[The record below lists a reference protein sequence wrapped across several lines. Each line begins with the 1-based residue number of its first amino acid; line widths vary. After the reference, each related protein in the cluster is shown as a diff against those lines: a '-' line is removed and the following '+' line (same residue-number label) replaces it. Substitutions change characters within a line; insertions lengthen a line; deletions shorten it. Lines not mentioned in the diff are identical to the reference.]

1 MMKKY
6 LIAVALL
13 AGCATT
19 STEQAPVRTSRPGPG
34 PTQDELRNDG
44 KNTDNVLTYG
54 MGYHQQRYSPLN
66 QINKG
71 NVKRLVPV
79 WSLSLQ
85 NEFGEQ
91 AQPLV
96 YNGVIYVSNA
106 KWTVAIDA
114 VTGKQVWRT
123 PVDFVPETPRVV
135 CCGVSNKGVALYNG
149 KVFRTTLDAHV
160 VALDQQTGKVI
171 WKQKAAEWKEGYS
184 MTAAPLIANG
194 VLITGISGAEFG
206 IRGFIDGWDPDTG
219 KRLWR
224 RYTTAGPGDK
234 GHETWEPRESYRT
247 GGASTWITGSYDPE
261 LDLMY
266 WGTGNAGPWNAEF
279 RKGDNLYVASV
290 LALRPK
296 TGEIVWHYQFTPN
309 DPYDYDAVNEL
320 VHASLMVKGV
330 RTKVIMQANKNG
342 FFYVIDRT
350 NGKLL
355 AANQFAKKVNWA
367 DRIDLASGRPVESEL
382 TKKFRAGEKIE
393 VWPSALGGKNWMP
406 MSFNPKTGLA
416 YANTLD
422 FGMPYKLLTPEY
434 KQGEWFL
441 GVEFTGVTPAKGVR
455 GSLQAIDPMTG
466 KAKWEMPWEEMPSLS
481 GTLTTAGGLVFTGAM
496 SGEFMALDADSGKKL
511 WQFQT
516 GSGIIGQPV
525 TWEHKGRQYVTVVSG
540 VGGVYALIGDERLAK
555 VPAGGSVWTFALMK

>member
-1 MMKKY
+1 MKRIF
-6 LIAVALL
+6 LALALAVAPAALTAQTAQDL
-13 AGCATT
+13 IKDQDT
-19 STEQAPVRTSRPGPG
+19 PG
-34 PTQDELRNDG
+34 D
-44 KNTDNVLTYG
+44 VLTYG
-54 MGYHQQRYSPLN
+54 MGYGQQRYSKLT
-66 QINKG
+66 QIGKTS
-71 NVKRLVPV
+71 VKRLVPV
-79 WSLSLQ
+79 WNFSL
-85 NEFGEQ
+85 NNPQ
-91 AQPLV
+91 AQESQPILSD
-96 YNGVIYVSNA
+96 GVMYV
-106 KWTVAIDA
+106 TTHTETFAIDA
-114 VTGKQVWRT
+114 LTGKQVWRNT
-123 PVDFVPETPRVV
+123 LEFAADVPKMA
-135 CCGVSNKGVALYNG
+135 CCGLINRGVAIYQG
-149 KVFRTTLDAHV
+149 KVFRTTLDAKV
-160 VALDQQTGKVI
+160 QALDAKTGKEL
-171 WKQKAAEWKEGYS
+171 WKSTAIDYKLGHA
-184 MTAAPLIANG
+184 MTVAPLVANG
-194 VLITGISGAEFG
+194 VLITGIAGGEYG
-206 IRGFIDGWDPDTG
+206 TRGFIDGWDPDTG
-219 KRLWR
+219 KQLWR
-224 RYTTAGPGDK
+224 RYTTAAQGEKGGDTWPGDTAQK
-234 GHETWEPRESYRT
+234 
-247 GGASTWITGSYDPE
+247 GGAPAWLTGSYDPE
-261 LDLMY
+261 LDLVY
-266 WGTGNAGPWNAEF
+266 WGTGNAGPWNPEI

-309 DPYDYDAVNEL
+309 DPFDYDAVNEL
-320 VHASLMVKGV
+320 VHATLAVNGVK
-330 RTKVIMQANKNG
+330 TKVIMQANKNG

-367 DRIDLASGRPVESEL
+367 DRIDLASGRPVESEV
-382 TKKFRAGEKIE
+382 TRKFRAGEKVE
-393 VWPSALGGKNWMP
+393 VWPSAFGGKNWMP

-496 SGEFMALDADSGKKL
+496 SGEFMALDADNGKKL

>member
-1 MMKKY
+1 MKRICIALALVVAPAALTAQTAQD
-6 LIAVALL
+6 LIKDQD
-13 AGCATT
+13 T
-19 STEQAPVRTSRPGPG
+19 PG
-34 PTQDELRNDG
+34 D
-44 KNTDNVLTYG
+44 VLTYG
-54 MGYHQQRYSPLN
+54 MGYGQQRYSKLT
-66 QINKG
+66 QIGKTS
-71 NVKRLVPV
+71 VKRLVPV
-79 WSLSLQ
+79 WNFSL
-85 NEFGEQ
+85 NNPQ
-91 AQPLV
+91 AQENQPIISE
-96 YNGVIYVSNA
+96 GVMYV
-106 KWTVAIDA
+106 TTHTETFAIDA
-114 VTGKQVWRT
+114 LSGKQVWRNT
-123 PVDFVPETPRVV
+123 LEFAADVPKMA
-135 CCGVSNKGVALYNG
+135 CCGLINRGVAIYQG
-149 KVFRTTLDAHV
+149 KVFRTTLDAKV
-160 VALDQQTGKVI
+160 QALDARNGKEL
-171 WKQKAAEWKEGYS
+171 WKSTAIDYKLGHA
-184 MTAAPLIANG
+184 MTVAPLVANG
-194 VLITGISGAEFG
+194 VLITGIAGGEYG
-206 IRGFIDGWDPDTG
+206 TRGFIDGWDPDTG
-219 KRLWR
+219 KQLWR
-224 RYTTAGPGDK
+224 RYTTAAQGEKGGDTWPGDTAQK
-234 GHETWEPRESYRT
+234 
-247 GGASTWITGSYDPE
+247 GGAPAWITGSYDPE
-261 LDLMY
+261 LDLVY

-296 TGEIVWHYQFTPN
+296 TGEIAWHYQFTPN

-496 SGEFMALDADSGKKL
+496 SGEFMALDADNGKKL

>member
-1 MMKKY
+1 MKRIFIALALAAAPAAATAQTAQD
-6 LIAVALL
+6 LIKDQD
-13 AGCATT
+13 T
-19 STEQAPVRTSRPGPG
+19 PG
-34 PTQDELRNDG
+34 D
-44 KNTDNVLTYG
+44 VLTYG
-54 MGYHQQRYSPLN
+54 MGYGQQRYSKLT
-66 QINKG
+66 QIGKTS
-71 NVKRLVPV
+71 VKRLVPV
-79 WSLSLQ
+79 WNFSL
-85 NEFGEQ
+85 NNPQ
-91 AQPLV
+91 AQENQPIISD
-96 YNGVIYVSNA
+96 GVMYVS
-106 KWTVAIDA
+106 THTETFAIDA
-114 VTGKQVWRT
+114 LTGKQVWRNT
-123 PVDFVPETPRVV
+123 LEFAADVPKMA
-135 CCGVSNKGVALYNG
+135 CCGLINRGVAIYQG
-149 KVFRTTLDAHV
+149 KVFRTTLDAKV
-160 VALDQQTGKVI
+160 QALDARTGKEL
-171 WKQKAAEWKEGYS
+171 WKSTAIDYKLGHA
-184 MTAAPLIANG
+184 MTVAPLVANG
-194 VLITGISGAEFG
+194 VLITGIAGGEYG
-206 IRGFIDGWDPDTG
+206 TRGFIDGWDPDTG
-219 KRLWR
+219 KQLWR
-224 RYTTAGPGDK
+224 RYTTAAQGEKGGDTWPGDTAQK
-234 GHETWEPRESYRT
+234 
-247 GGASTWITGSYDPE
+247 GGAPAWITGSYDPE
-261 LDLMY
+261 LDLVY
-266 WGTGNAGPWNAEF
+266 WGTGNAGPWNPEF

-290 LALRPK
+290 LAIKPK
-296 TGEIVWHYQFTPN
+296 TGEISWHYQFTPN

-406 MSFNPKTGLA
+406 MSFNPRTGLA

-496 SGEFMALDADSGKKL
+496 SGEFMALDADNGKKL

-540 VGGVYALIGDERLAK
+540 VGGVYALIGDERLAR

>member
-1 MMKKY
+1 MKRIF
-6 LIAVALL
+6 IALALAAAPVALT
-13 AGCATT
+13 AQTA
-19 STEQAPVRTSRPGPG
+19 
-34 PTQDELRNDG
+34 QDLIKDQD
-44 KNTDNVLTYG
+44 TPSDVLTYG
-54 MGYHQQRYSPLN
+54 MGYGQQRYSKLT
-66 QINKG
+66 QIGKTS
-71 NVKRLVPV
+71 VKRLVPV
-79 WSLSLQ
+79 WNFSL
-85 NEFGEQ
+85 NNPQ
-91 AQPLV
+91 AQENQPIIS
-96 YNGVIYVSNA
+96 GGIMYVS
-106 KWTVAIDA
+106 THTDTFAIDA
-114 VTGKQVWRT
+114 LTGKQVWRNT
-123 PVDFVPETPRVV
+123 LEFAADVPKMA
-135 CCGVSNKGVALYNG
+135 CCGLINRGVAIYQG
-149 KVFRTTLDAHV
+149 KVFRTTLDAKV
-160 VALDQQTGKVI
+160 QALDARTGKEL
-171 WKQKAAEWKEGYS
+171 WKSTAIDYKLGHA
-184 MTAAPLIANG
+184 MTVAPLVANG
-194 VLITGISGAEFG
+194 VLITGIAGGEYG
-206 IRGFIDGWDPDTG
+206 TRGFIDGWDPDTG
-219 KRLWR
+219 KQLWR
-224 RYTTAGPGDK
+224 RYTTAAQGEKGGDTWPGDTAQK
-234 GHETWEPRESYRT
+234 
-247 GGASTWITGSYDPE
+247 GGAPAWITGSYDPE
-261 LDLMY
+261 LDLVY

-290 LALRPK
+290 LALRAK

-496 SGEFMALDADSGKKL
+496 SGEFMALDADNGKKL

-540 VGGVYALIGDERLAK
+540 VGGVYALIGDERLAA

>member
-1 MMKKY
+1 MKRIF
-6 LIAVALL
+6 LALALAVAPAALTAQTAQDL
-13 AGCATT
+13 IKDQDT
-19 STEQAPVRTSRPGPG
+19 PG
-34 PTQDELRNDG
+34 D
-44 KNTDNVLTYG
+44 VLTYG
-54 MGYHQQRYSPLN
+54 MGYGQQRYSKLT
-66 QINKG
+66 QIGKTS
-71 NVKRLVPV
+71 VKRLVPV
-79 WSLSLQ
+79 WNFSL
-85 NEFGEQ
+85 NNPQ
-91 AQPLV
+91 AQESQPIISG
-96 YNGVIYVSNA
+96 GVMYV
-106 KWTVAIDA
+106 TTHTETFAIDA
-114 VTGKQVWRT
+114 LTGKQVWRNT
-123 PVDFVPETPRVV
+123 LEFAADVPKMA
-135 CCGVSNKGVALYNG
+135 CCGLINRGVAIYQG
-149 KVFRTTLDAHV
+149 KVFRTTLDAKV
-160 VALDQQTGKVI
+160 QALDAKTGKEL
-171 WKQKAAEWKEGYS
+171 WKSTAIDYKLGHA
-184 MTAAPLIANG
+184 MTVAPLVANG
-194 VLITGISGAEFG
+194 VLITGIAGGEYG
-206 IRGFIDGWDPDTG
+206 TRGFIDGWDPDTG
-219 KRLWR
+219 KQLWR
-224 RYTTAGPGDK
+224 RYTTAAPGEKGGDTWPGDTAQK
-234 GHETWEPRESYRT
+234 
-247 GGASTWITGSYDPE
+247 GGAPAWLTGSYDPE
-261 LDLMY
+261 LDLVY
-266 WGTGNAGPWNAEF
+266 WGTGNAGPWNPEI

-320 VHASLMVKGV
+320 VHASLMVRGV

-350 NGKLL
+350 NGRLL

-367 DRIDLASGRPVESEL
+367 DRIDLASGRPVESEV
-382 TKKFRAGEKIE
+382 TRKFRAGEKVE
-393 VWPSALGGKNWMP
+393 VWPSAFGGKNWMP

-481 GTLTTAGGLVFTGAM
+481 GTLATAGGLVFTGAM
-496 SGEFMALDADSGKKL
+496 SGEFMALDADNGKKL

-516 GSGIIGQPV
+516 GSGIIGQPI
-525 TWEHKGRQYVTVVSG
+525 TWQHKGRQYVTVVSG

>member
-1 MMKKY
+1 MEESGMKSIFIALALAAAPAAATAQTAQD
-6 LIAVALL
+6 LIKDQD
-13 AGCATT
+13 T
-19 STEQAPVRTSRPGPG
+19 PG
-34 PTQDELRNDG
+34 D
-44 KNTDNVLTYG
+44 VLTYG
-54 MGYHQQRYSPLN
+54 MGYGQQRYSKLT
-66 QINKG
+66 QIGKTS
-71 NVKRLVPV
+71 VKRLVPV
-79 WSLSLQ
+79 WNFSL
-85 NEFGEQ
+85 NNPQ
-91 AQPLV
+91 AQENQPIISE
-96 YNGVIYVSNA
+96 GVMYV
-106 KWTVAIDA
+106 TTHTETFAIDA
-114 VTGKQVWRT
+114 LTGKQVWRNT
-123 PVDFVPETPRVV
+123 LEFAADVPKMA
-135 CCGVSNKGVALYNG
+135 CCGLINRGVAIYQG
-149 KVFRTTLDAHV
+149 KVFRTTLDAKV
-160 VALDQQTGKVI
+160 QALDARTGKEL
-171 WKQKAAEWKEGYS
+171 WKSTAIDYKLGHA
-184 MTAAPLIANG
+184 MTVAPLVANG
-194 VLITGISGAEFG
+194 VLITGIAGGEYG
-206 IRGFIDGWDPDTG
+206 TRGFIDGWDPDTG
-219 KRLWR
+219 KQLWR
-224 RYTTAGPGDK
+224 RYTTAAQGEKGGDTWPGDTAQK
-234 GHETWEPRESYRT
+234 
-247 GGASTWITGSYDPE
+247 GGAPAWITGSYDPE

-296 TGEIVWHYQFTPN
+296 TGEIAWHYQFTPN

>member
-1 MMKKY
+1 M
-6 LIAVALL
+6 
-13 AGCATT
+13 
-19 STEQAPVRTSRPGPG
+19 
-34 PTQDELRNDG
+34 
-44 KNTDNVLTYG
+44 
-54 MGYHQQRYSPLN
+54 
-66 QINKG
+66 
-71 NVKRLVPV
+71 
-79 WSLSLQ
+79 
-85 NEFGEQ
+85 
-91 AQPLV
+91 
-96 YNGVIYVSNA
+96 YVS
-106 KWTVAIDA
+106 THTETFAIDA
-114 VTGKQVWRT
+114 LTGKQVWRNT
-123 PVDFVPETPRVV
+123 LEFAADVPKMA
-135 CCGVSNKGVALYNG
+135 CCGLINRGVAIYEG
-149 KVFRTTLDAHV
+149 KVFRTTLDAKV
-160 VALDQQTGKVI
+160 QALDARTGKEL
-171 WKQKAAEWKEGYS
+171 WKSTAIDYKLGHA
-184 MTAAPLIANG
+184 MTVAPLVANG
-194 VLITGISGAEFG
+194 VLITGIAGGEYG
-206 IRGFIDGWDPDTG
+206 TRGFIDGWDPDTG
-219 KRLWR
+219 KQLWR
-224 RYTTAGPGDK
+224 RYTTAAQGEKGGDTWPGDTAQK
-234 GHETWEPRESYRT
+234 
-247 GGASTWITGSYDPE
+247 GGAPAWITGSYDPD
-261 LDLMY
+261 LDLVY

-290 LALRPK
+290 LALKPR
-296 TGEIVWHYQFTPN
+296 TGEISWHYQFTPN

-382 TKKFRAGEKIE
+382 TRKFRAGEKIE

-496 SGEFMALDADSGKKL
+496 SGEFIALDADNGNKL

-525 TWEHKGRQYVTVVSG
+525 TWQHKGRQYVTVVSG

>member
-1 MMKKY
+1 MKRIFIALALAAAPAAATAQSAQD
-6 LIAVALL
+6 LIKDQD
-13 AGCATT
+13 T
-19 STEQAPVRTSRPGPG
+19 PG
-34 PTQDELRNDG
+34 
-44 KNTDNVLTYG
+44 NVLTYG
-54 MGYHQQRYSPLN
+54 MGYGQQRYSKLT
-66 QINKG
+66 QIGKTS
-71 NVKRLVPV
+71 VKRLVPV
-79 WSLSLQ
+79 WNFSL
-85 NEFGEQ
+85 NNPQ
-91 AQPLV
+91 AQENQPIISD
-96 YNGVIYVSNA
+96 GVMYVS
-106 KWTVAIDA
+106 THTETFAIDA
-114 VTGKQVWRT
+114 LTGKQVWRNT
-123 PVDFVPETPRVV
+123 LEFAPDVPKMA
-135 CCGVSNKGVALYNG
+135 CCGLINRGVAIYQG
-149 KVFRTTLDAHV
+149 KVFRTTLDAKV
-160 VALDQQTGKVI
+160 QALDATTGKEL
-171 WKQKAAEWKEGYS
+171 WKSTAIDYKLGHA
-184 MTAAPLIANG
+184 MTVAPLVANG
-194 VLITGISGAEFG
+194 VLITGIAGGEYG
-206 IRGFIDGWDPDTG
+206 TRGFIDGWDPDTG
-219 KRLWR
+219 KQLWR
-224 RYTTAGPGDK
+224 RYTTAAQGEKGGDTWPGDTAQK
-234 GHETWEPRESYRT
+234 
-247 GGASTWITGSYDPE
+247 GGAPAWITGSYDPE
-261 LDLMY
+261 LDLVY

-290 LALRPK
+290 LAIKPK
-296 TGEIVWHYQFTPN
+296 TGEISWHYQFTPN

-320 VHASLMVKGV
+320 VHATLMVKGV

-406 MSFNPKTGLA
+406 MSFNPRTGLA

-466 KAKWEMPWEEMPSLS
+466 KAKWEMPWQEMPSLS

-496 SGEFMALDADSGKKL
+496 SGEFMALDADTGKKL

-540 VGGVYALIGDERLAK
+540 VGGVYALIGDERLAR

>member
-1 MMKKY
+1 MKRVFIALALAAAPAAVTAQTAQD
-6 LIAVALL
+6 LIKDQD
-13 AGCATT
+13 T
-19 STEQAPVRTSRPGPG
+19 PG
-34 PTQDELRNDG
+34 
-44 KNTDNVLTYG
+44 NVLTYG
-54 MGYHQQRYSPLN
+54 MGYGQQRYSRLT
-66 QINKG
+66 QIGKAS
-71 NVKRLVPV
+71 VKRLVPV
-79 WSLSLQ
+79 WNFSL
-85 NEFGEQ
+85 NNPQ
-91 AQPLV
+91 AQENQPIISD
-96 YNGVIYVSNA
+96 GVMYV
-106 KWTVAIDA
+106 TTHTETFAIDA
-114 VTGKQVWRT
+114 LTGKQVWRNT
-123 PVDFVPETPRVV
+123 LEFAADVPKMA
-135 CCGVSNKGVALYNG
+135 CCGLINRGVAIYQG
-149 KVFRTTLDAHV
+149 KVFRTTLDAKV
-160 VALDQQTGKVI
+160 QALDARTGKEL
-171 WKQKAAEWKEGYS
+171 WKSTAIDYKLGHA
-184 MTAAPLIANG
+184 MTVAPLVANG
-194 VLITGISGAEFG
+194 VLITGIAGGEYG
-206 IRGFIDGWDPDTG
+206 TRGFIDGWDPDTG
-219 KRLWR
+219 KQLWR
-224 RYTTAGPGDK
+224 RYTTAAQGEKGGDTWPGDTAQK
-234 GHETWEPRESYRT
+234 
-247 GGASTWITGSYDPE
+247 GGAPAWITGSYDPE
-261 LDLMY
+261 LDLVY

-296 TGEIVWHYQFTPN
+296 TGEIAWHYQFTPN

-350 NGKLL
+350 SGKLL

-496 SGEFMALDADSGKKL
+496 SGEFMALDADNGKKL

-540 VGGVYALIGDERLAK
+540 VGGVYALIGDERLAS

>member
-1 MMKKY
+1 MKRIFIALALAAAPAAATAQTAQD
-6 LIAVALL
+6 LIKDQD
-13 AGCATT
+13 T
-19 STEQAPVRTSRPGPG
+19 PG
-34 PTQDELRNDG
+34 D
-44 KNTDNVLTYG
+44 VLTYG
-54 MGYHQQRYSPLN
+54 MGYGQQRYSKLT
-66 QINKG
+66 QIGKTS
-71 NVKRLVPV
+71 VKRLVPV
-79 WSLSLQ
+79 WNFSL
-85 NEFGEQ
+85 NNPQ
-91 AQPLV
+91 AQENQPIISE
-96 YNGVIYVSNA
+96 GVMYV
-106 KWTVAIDA
+106 TTHTETFAIDA
-114 VTGKQVWRT
+114 LSGKQVWRNT
-123 PVDFVPETPRVV
+123 LEFAADVPKMA
-135 CCGVSNKGVALYNG
+135 CCGLINRGVAIYQG
-149 KVFRTTLDAHV
+149 KVFRTTLDAKV
-160 VALDQQTGKVI
+160 QALDARTGKEL
-171 WKQKAAEWKEGYS
+171 WKSTAIDYKLGHA
-184 MTAAPLIANG
+184 MTVAPLVANG
-194 VLITGISGAEFG
+194 VLITGIAGGEYG
-206 IRGFIDGWDPDTG
+206 TRGFIDGWDPDTG
-219 KRLWR
+219 KQLWR
-224 RYTTAGPGDK
+224 RYTTAAQGEKGGDTWPGDTAQK
-234 GHETWEPRESYRT
+234 
-247 GGASTWITGSYDPE
+247 GGAPAWITGSYDPE
-261 LDLMY
+261 LDLVY
-266 WGTGNAGPWNAEF
+266 WGTGNAGPWNPEI

>member
-1 MMKKY
+1 MKRICIALALVVAPAALTAQTAQD
-6 LIAVALL
+6 LIKDQD
-13 AGCATT
+13 T
-19 STEQAPVRTSRPGPG
+19 PG
-34 PTQDELRNDG
+34 D
-44 KNTDNVLTYG
+44 VLTYG
-54 MGYHQQRYSPLN
+54 MGYGQQRYSKLT
-66 QINKG
+66 QIGKTS
-71 NVKRLVPV
+71 VKRLVPV
-79 WSLSLQ
+79 WNFSL
-85 NEFGEQ
+85 NNPQ
-91 AQPLV
+91 AQENQPIISE
-96 YNGVIYVSNA
+96 GVMYV
-106 KWTVAIDA
+106 TTHTETFAIDA
-114 VTGKQVWRT
+114 LTGKQVWRNT
-123 PVDFVPETPRVV
+123 LEFAADVPKMA
-135 CCGVSNKGVALYNG
+135 CCGLINRGVAIYQG
-149 KVFRTTLDAHV
+149 KVFRTTLDAKV
-160 VALDQQTGKVI
+160 QALDARTGKEL
-171 WKQKAAEWKEGYS
+171 WKSTAIDYKLGHA
-184 MTAAPLIANG
+184 MTVAPLVANG
-194 VLITGISGAEFG
+194 VLITGIAGGEYG
-206 IRGFIDGWDPDTG
+206 TRGFIDGWDPDTG
-219 KRLWR
+219 KQLWR
-224 RYTTAGPGDK
+224 RYTTAAQGEKGGDTWPGDTAQK
-234 GHETWEPRESYRT
+234 
-247 GGASTWITGSYDPE
+247 GGAPAWITGSYDPE

-296 TGEIVWHYQFTPN
+296 TGEIAWHYQFTPN

-355 AANQFAKKVNWA
+355 AANQFANKVNWA
-367 DRIDLASGRPVESEL
+367 DCIDLASGRPVESEL

>member
-1 MMKKY
+1 MKRICIA
-6 LIAVALL
+6 LALAVAPAALTAQTAQDL
-13 AGCATT
+13 IKDQDT
-19 STEQAPVRTSRPGPG
+19 PG
-34 PTQDELRNDG
+34 D
-44 KNTDNVLTYG
+44 VLTYG
-54 MGYHQQRYSPLN
+54 MGYGQQRYSKLT
-66 QINKG
+66 QIGKTS
-71 NVKRLVPV
+71 VKRLVPV
-79 WSLSLQ
+79 WNFSL
-85 NEFGEQ
+85 NNPQ
-91 AQPLV
+91 AQENQPIISD
-96 YNGVIYVSNA
+96 GVMYV
-106 KWTVAIDA
+106 TTHTETFAIDA
-114 VTGKQVWRT
+114 LSGKQVWRNT
-123 PVDFVPETPRVV
+123 LEFAADVPKMA
-135 CCGVSNKGVALYNG
+135 CCGLINRGVAIYQG
-149 KVFRTTLDAHV
+149 KVFRTTLDAKV
-160 VALDQQTGKVI
+160 QALDARNGKEL
-171 WKQKAAEWKEGYS
+171 WKSTAIDYKLGHA
-184 MTAAPLIANG
+184 MTVAPLVANG
-194 VLITGISGAEFG
+194 VLITGIAGGEYG
-206 IRGFIDGWDPDTG
+206 TRGFIDGWDPDTG
-219 KRLWR
+219 KQLWR
-224 RYTTAGPGDK
+224 RYTTAAQGEKGGDTWPGDTAQK
-234 GHETWEPRESYRT
+234 
-247 GGASTWITGSYDPE
+247 GGAPAWITGSYDPE

-296 TGEIVWHYQFTPN
+296 TGEIAWHYQFTPN

-496 SGEFMALDADSGKKL
+496 SGEFMALDADNGKKL

-525 TWEHKGRQYVTVVSG
+525 TWEHEGRQYVTVVSG

>member
-1 MMKKY
+1 MKRIFIA
-6 LIAVALL
+6 LAFAVAPAALTAQTAQDL
-13 AGCATT
+13 IKDQDT
-19 STEQAPVRTSRPGPG
+19 PG
-34 PTQDELRNDG
+34 D
-44 KNTDNVLTYG
+44 VLTYG
-54 MGYHQQRYSPLN
+54 MGYGQQRYSKLT
-66 QINKG
+66 QIGKTS
-71 NVKRLVPV
+71 VKRLVPV
-79 WSLSLQ
+79 WNFSL
-85 NEFGEQ
+85 NNPQ
-91 AQPLV
+91 AQENQPIISD
-96 YNGVIYVSNA
+96 GVMYVS
-106 KWTVAIDA
+106 THTETFAIDA
-114 VTGKQVWRT
+114 LTGKQVWRNT
-123 PVDFVPETPRVV
+123 LEFAADVPKMA
-135 CCGVSNKGVALYNG
+135 CCGLINRGVAIYQG
-149 KVFRTTLDAHV
+149 KVFRTTLDAKV
-160 VALDQQTGKVI
+160 QALDARTGKEL
-171 WKQKAAEWKEGYS
+171 WKSTAIDYKLGHA
-184 MTAAPLIANG
+184 MTVAPLVANG
-194 VLITGISGAEFG
+194 VLITGIAGGEYG
-206 IRGFIDGWDPDTG
+206 TRGFIDGWDPDTG
-219 KRLWR
+219 KQLWR
-224 RYTTAGPGDK
+224 RYTTAAQGEKGGDTWPGD
-234 GHETWEPRESYRT
+234 TAQR
-247 GGASTWITGSYDPE
+247 GGAPAWITGSYDPE

-296 TGEIVWHYQFTPN
+296 TGEIAWHYQFTPN

-525 TWEHKGRQYVTVVSG
+525 TWQHKGRQYVTVVSG

>member
-1 MMKKY
+1 MACCG
-6 LIAVALL
+6 LINR
-13 AGCATT
+13 G
-19 STEQAPVRTSRPGPG
+19 
-34 PTQDELRNDG
+34 
-44 KNTDNVLTYG
+44 
-54 MGYHQQRYSPLN
+54 
-66 QINKG
+66 
-71 NVKRLVPV
+71 
-79 WSLSLQ
+79 
-85 NEFGEQ
+85 
-91 AQPLV
+91 
-96 YNGVIYVSNA
+96 
-106 KWTVAIDA
+106 VAIY
-114 VTGKQVWRT
+114 Q
-123 PVDFVPETPRVV
+123 
-135 CCGVSNKGVALYNG
+135 G
-149 KVFRTTLDAHV
+149 KVFRTTLDAKV
-160 VALDQQTGKVI
+160 QALDARTGKEL
-171 WKQKAAEWKEGYS
+171 WKSTAIDYKLGHA
-184 MTAAPLIANG
+184 MTVAPLVANG
-194 VLITGISGAEFG
+194 VLITGIAGGEYG
-206 IRGFIDGWDPDTG
+206 TRGFIDGWDPDTG
-219 KRLWR
+219 KQLWR
-224 RYTTAGPGDK
+224 RYTTAAQGEKGGDTWPGDTAQK
-234 GHETWEPRESYRT
+234 
-247 GGASTWITGSYDPE
+247 GGAPAWITGSYDPE

-441 GVEFTGVTPAKGVR
+441 GVEFTGVTPATGVR

-525 TWEHKGRQYVTVVSG
+525 TWQHKGRQYVTVVSG